1 MITLSAEQLATI
13 LARALPGER
22 LRETRA
28 LPGGRYALALAGGER
43 LQVQLYDTAKAAES
57 AAAALRLLREEI
69 DLPVPQLRASDPQG
83 DTVGQAYLLLSELR
97 GEPLD
102 QALGALDDEALYKL
116 GRALGTAL
124 SRVHRLVCEQYGALA
139 GAGPA
144 AADERGYALARLAHD
159 LRHCGELGLLDR
171 RSADELTGWFEH
183 EFTPLGRQPA
193 LLHGGLRPSQVLV
206 RAGEVGGWRITGL
219 LGWGQALGWS
229 PAWDHAAWLDASDA
243 PRLFSLRVG
252 YGNAYDELT
261 NRAYEQVRERVL
273 APYRMLLMLERM
285 QAAHAAGD
293 IAECERRRGMLRGL
307 MQIVDA

>member
-1 MITLSAEQLATI
+1 MTLTAEQLAAI

-22 LRETRA
+22 LRDSRA
-28 LPGGRYALALAGGER
+28 LTGDRYALALAGGER
-43 LQVQLYDTAKAAES
+43 LQVQLYNTPTAAAT

-83 DTVGQAYLLLSELR
+83 DTVGQAYLLLSDLR

-102 QALGALDDEALYKL
+102 RALGGLDDEALYKL

-124 SRVHRLVCEQYGALA
+124 SRVHRLVCDQYGALA
-139 GAGPA
+139 GDGSS
-144 AADERGYALARLAHD
+144 AADERGYVLARLAHD
-159 LRHCGELGLLDR
+159 LRRCGELGLLDR
-171 RSADELTGWFEH
+171 RSGDELTGWFER
-183 EFTPLGRQPA
+183 EFKPMSRQPA

-206 RAGEVGGWRITGL
+206 RAGEGGSYRITGL

-229 PAWDHAAWLDASDA
+229 PAWDHAAWLDAGDD
-243 PRLFSLRVG
+243 PRLFSFRVG

-285 QAAHAAGD
+285 QAAQAAGD
-293 IAECERRRGMLRGL
+293 IAGCERRRGMLRGL
-307 MQIVDA
+307 MRIVEA